1 MSFPDIVNVK
11 CINEL
16 AIREKRVFIRTDYDI
31 FPDIEDE
38 KQYLELIRRSAPT
51 IKHALEHNARVIIA
65 SHVGKF
71 EYENKGSFSLEPAA
85 ALLAEL
91 FDKDILFFEDCC
103 GMGAQQMVRDLKP
116 GNILV
121 LENLRY
127 SEDEEKGS
135 SYFARELAKMCD
147 VYINDA
153 FNISNSHDTSVFSLP
168 SLVDTKGI
176 GFEFRKEMEGISK
189 FSGIKK
195 GDGFC
200 LAIGGERRADKFGYI
215 RNLLDITDKIIVGG
229 EPGLV
234 FLAAK
239 GINPEG
245 FSFEKEF
252 INAAKEIL
260 KRAEVRNVEIVLPV
274 DHKVAE
280 TETSSKTTVVT
291 NEKLSA
297 GKIPVDIGTES
308 AKLFANAL
316 NGCGY
321 IIWTGPFGIS
331 RNSKLVTG
339 SKKFASEAVKKG
351 VKTLACGKETARL
364 INKAG
369 LTDSFT
375 HVSSGSLASMEL
387 LISGTLPCLEVL
399 K

>member
-38 KQYLELIRRSAPT
+38 KQYLELIKKSAPT

-65 SHVGKF
+65 SHVGNSGQDS
-71 EYENKGSFSLEPAA
+71 ENSFSLEPAA
-85 ALLAEL
+85 VLLAEL
-91 FDKDILFFEDCC
+91 FDKEILFFEDCC

-127 SEDEEKGS
+127 NEDEEKGS
-135 SYFARELAKMCD
+135 SYFARELTKMCD

-153 FNISNSHDTSVFSLP
+153 FAISNRNDTSVFSLP

-176 GFEFRKEMEGISK
+176 SFQFRKEMEGVSR
-189 FSGIKK
+189 FSRIKK
-195 GDGFC
+195 GDGFYF
-200 LAIGGERRADKFGYI
+200 AVGGERRADKFGYI
-215 RNLLDITDKIIVGG
+215 RSLLDVADKIIIGG

-239 GINPEG
+239 GVNPDG

-252 INAAKEIL
+252 LNAAKEIL
-260 KRAEVRNVEIVLPV
+260 KRAEVRNVEVVLPV
-274 DHKVAE
+274 DHKVTGE
-280 TETSSKTTVVT
+280 TLSKTTVVK

-308 AKLFANAL
+308 IKLFSKAL
-316 NGCGY
+316 DGCRHL
-321 IIWTGPFGIS
+321 IWTGPFGNC
-331 RNSKLVTG
+331 RNDKFITG
-339 SKKFASEAVKKG
+339 SKKFAAEAVKKG
-351 VKTLACGKETARL
+351 ANTLVCGKETEHL
-364 INKAG
+364 IKKIG
-369 LTDSFT
+369 LADDFG
-375 HVSSGSLASMEL
+375 HVTSGSFAALEL
-387 LISGTLPCLEVL
+387 LINGTLPCLEVL